1 MSIHYDKLCQR
12 VNIIPIFRVHNLH
25 FDLITIQYL
34 NGYSVGEFFFFFFII
49 LTFAS
54 QKLVRSYII
63 GERKE
68 IRLPRI
74 YKEYLPV
81 DLPRQCHR

>member
-34 NGYSVGEFFFFFFII
+34 NGYSVGEFFFFF
-49 LTFAS
+49 
-54 QKLVRSYII
+54 
-63 GERKE
+63 
-68 IRLPRI
+68 
-74 YKEYLPV
+74 
-81 DLPRQCHR
+81 HRPHVCFSKACSLLYNWREKRDTITTNI

>member
-25 FDLITIQYL
+25 FDLIGIQYL
-34 NGYSVGEFFFFFFII
+34 DGYNVREFFFI
-49 LTFAS
+49 TFAS
-54 QKLVRSYII
+54 EKLARSYII

-81 DLPRQCHR
+81 NLSRQCHR

>member
-34 NGYSVGEFFFFFFII
+34 NGYSVGEFFFFFSSSSR
-49 LTFAS
+49 LLLKSLFAP
-54 QKLVRSYII
+54 I
-63 GERKE
+63 
-68 IRLPRI
+68 
-74 YKEYLPV
+74 
-81 DLPRQCHR
+81 